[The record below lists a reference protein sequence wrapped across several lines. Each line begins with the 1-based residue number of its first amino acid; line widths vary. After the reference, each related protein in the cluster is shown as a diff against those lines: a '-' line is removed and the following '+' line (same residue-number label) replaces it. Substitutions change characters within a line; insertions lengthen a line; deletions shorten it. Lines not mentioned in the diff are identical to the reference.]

1 MELVFRMGRSDL
13 RGNRKL
19 RVRGRG
25 WGGVGQEKKQAQ
37 EREWVGGG
45 CRWHVVLGA
54 RVLRGRQCLEGTALI
69 QGMIRK
75 PLTSKTGIY
84 CNLISWSALRERKE
98 GLRV

>member
-1 MELVFRMGRSDL
+1 MELFRMDRSDL

-19 RVRGRG
+19 QVQLAR
-25 WGGVGQEKKQAQ
+25 VGQEKKQAQ

-45 CRWHVVLGA
+45 CRWRAVLGT

-69 QGMIRK
+69 QGMVRK

-98 GLRV
+98 RFCV

>member
-1 MELVFRMGRSDL
+1 MELFRMDRSDL

-19 RVRGRG
+19 RVRVGRI
-25 WGGVGQEKKQAQ
+25 GQEKKQAQ
-37 EREWVGGG
+37 EREWVGGA
-45 CRWHVVLGA
+45 CRWRVVLGT

-69 QGMIRK
+69 QGMVRK

-98 GLRV
+98 RFCV